1 MTNYY
6 NMAEETIKDKIVMYS
21 ITAIIG
27 IVAGPFIVLYFLIK
41 LLVDIY
47 RIGWKLAWAKYHK
60 ETLYKRYESIKRVK
74 WKRIDKEQNAW
85 PTDPIERAKCPR
97 LKLRSDNQFECN
109 GYIKGAE
116 WSLIYVANEKCPELE
131 DIFENH
137 LEILSN
143 WAKPLH
149 FEIIYLPTMLKS
161 LQDDVESQK
170 YMIPWENKG
179 INSNFHIGN
188 DYMFRFLI
196 HPEDRERMRHGFYMC
211 QSQVRHDHYVN
222 TYISHYYE
230 LLPPSEKDLEEQL
243 DAIKYRLYRE
253 SWLGIGLCKTFQ
265 EKVGDEPE
273 DYADNLFNQQVLN
286 ETTDDLIA
294 DIREK
299 VELLRRRGVAQHLLE
314 ELIQPSEVISKMVI
328 TNEYRIFLPDYKNLE
343 IKMEPLVK
351 AVYLLFLRHPDGLMF
366 KELPDYRE
374 ELTEIYLQ
382 LKPNGLT
389 ERVQKSIEDVT
400 DPTKN
405 SINEKCARIRG
416 AFLEQFDNHLAKH
429 YYINGLRAK
438 PKKIAL
444 PRELVVWET

>member
-1 MTNYY
+1 M
-6 NMAEETIKDKIVMYS
+6 
-21 ITAIIG
+21 
-27 IVAGPFIVLYFLIK
+27 
-41 LLVDIY
+41 
-47 RIGWKLAWAKYHK
+47 KLAWAKYHK
-60 ETLYKRYESIKRVK
+60 ETLYKRFESIKRVK

-97 LKLRSDNQFECN
+97 LKLRFDNQFECN

-196 HPEDRERMRHGFYMC
+196 HSEDRERMRHGFYMC
-211 QSQVRHDHYVN
+211 QSQVRQDHYVD

-243 DAIKYRLYRE
+243 DAIKCRLYRE
-253 SWLGIGLCKTFQ
+253 SWLGIGLCKPLQ
-265 EKVGDEPE
+265 DKAGDEPE
-273 DYADNLFNQQVLN
+273 DYADNQFNQQVWN

-314 ELIQPSEVISKMVI
+314 ELIQPSKVISKLLI
-328 TNEYRIFLPDYKNLE
+328 T
-343 IKMEPLVK
+343 
-351 AVYLLFLRHPDGLMF
+351 
-366 KELPDYRE
+366 DYRE
-374 ELTEIYLQ
+374 ELKEIYLR

-389 ERVQKSIEDVT
+389 ERVKKSIEDVT

-429 YYINGLRAK
+429 YYINGLRAE